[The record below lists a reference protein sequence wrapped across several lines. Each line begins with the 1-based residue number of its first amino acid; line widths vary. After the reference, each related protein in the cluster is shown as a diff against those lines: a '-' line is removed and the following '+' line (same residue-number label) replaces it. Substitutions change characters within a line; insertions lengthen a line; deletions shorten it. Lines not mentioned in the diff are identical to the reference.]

1 MNDHTTT
8 TPVRAR
14 TDARATTRT
23 SVPAGTAATTPTT
36 GTGDSAATAAVTI
49 SQSAIRRLGLVL
61 TAGAAAWAGSI
72 LLYGTN
78 DTGFGGRVGDVT
90 GFLFQVGV
98 FALLTA
104 MFRTGATGTSRT
116 ARVMLRV
123 EYVLLGLASLWSLL
137 HGLGSE
143 ELRQSGLVM
152 ALDAFWPLS
161 MLGMFVIG
169 IKVAVAGRWQGVLR
183 AWPLVAE
190 TWAVVTVPTFL
201 LIGEPVSSW
210 IGAGHLLIG
219 YATLGILL
227 ARKPELTGAQ
237 R

>member
-8 TPVRAR
+8 TPARAR
-14 TDARATTRT
+14 TDAGTTTSTSVTAGTRAT
-23 SVPAGTAATTPTT
+23 
-36 GTGDSAATAAVTI
+36 ATAEAPTI
-49 SQSAIRRLGLVL
+49 SQATVRRLGLVL
-61 TAGAAAWAGSI
+61 TTGAAAWAASI

-90 GFLFQVGV
+90 GFLFQIGV

-169 IKVAVAGRWQGVLR
+169 IKVAFAGRWHGVLR

-201 LIGEPVSSW
+201 LIGEPVSNW

-219 YATLGILL
+219 YATLGVLL